1 MDLEKEILKDLSKEV
16 QESIDSSM
24 AYYLMMRY
32 WQDQGW
38 TPVKLST
45 LRDREHAVDITMWL
59 QENGF
64 FDTVNYYRDGREFL
78 FERAEDAT
86 MFIMRWA

>member
-1 MDLEKEILKDLSKEV
+1 MDLERDILQDLSKEV
-16 QESIDSSM
+16 ADSIDSSLLYHIM
-24 AYYLMMRY
+24 SKY
-32 WQDQGW
+32 WEEQGW
-38 TPVKLST
+38 TKVTLSKLQDN
-45 LRDREHAVDITMWL
+45 RHAVDITVWL

-78 FERAEDAT
+78 FEREEDAT